1 MSLLKIGTLLENGAN
16 ALSLTSDEDKYLLR
30 DKEGEAKHSMS
41 LARSLSLARRTKLL
55 DDHTF
60 YITPNVQ
67 PSFEALKS
75 ISEAAGAKVIKRL
88 PTFKQV
94 SDRADV
100 YIISSGAEKAT
111 WEHLASHGIPIYSG
125 EAVIKAVMQQQKEFD
140 LYRIDEM
147 EEEEEE

>member
-1 MSLLKIGTLLENGAN
+1 MNL
-16 ALSLTSDEDKYLLR
+16 
-30 DKEGEAKHSMS
+30 AK
-41 LARSLSLARRTKLL
+41 SLSAARRTKVF

-88 PTFKQV
+88 PTVKQV

-100 YIISSGAEKAT
+100 YIISSIAERPT
-111 WEHLASHGIPIYSG
+111 WEHLANQGIHIYSG
-125 EAVIKAVMQQQKEFD
+125 EAVIKGVMQQYKDFD
-140 LYRIDEM
+140 SYMIDET
-147 EEEEEE
+147 EE